1 MPLSRHWQ
9 DGRCAE
15 RFGPY
20 WPELREFFRRPR
32 PPFGET
38 ELTSKPNGRE
48 RARPTL
54 SRIYGAWRD
63 APTGGELENPIVFGV
78 FSAMIP
84 YGTFRAVRENNQSV
98 FFLIGLI
105 GEKPGVNFIASL
117 IRGLFLLRSWSQF
130 SR

>member
-1 MPLSRHWQ
+1 VLFE
-9 DGRCAE
+9 AV
-15 RFGPY
+15 
-20 WPELREFFRRPR
+20 RRATR
-32 PPFGET
+32 GI
-38 ELTSKPNGRE
+38 
-48 RARPTL
+48 ARSMRL
-54 SRIYGAWRD
+54 LFLYYLILKDRLFV
-63 APTGGELENPIVFGV
+63 LENPIVFGV

-98 FFLIGLI
+98 FILIGLI